1 MKNFKKSHLAAAL
14 ALGLAAGGV
23 QAANVT
29 AEGIG
34 ELIYIPYY
42 STIGNQE
49 TNFRLVN
56 TSEQTVTLKVMFR
69 EGRSSLE
76 VLDFN
81 VTMSPHDVWSGSI
94 QGVGATNA
102 RITTSDTTCTSPDK
116 NKWVRNSNGSYSAD
130 FRIRGGISG
139 NPNEGYVVVRVLGV
153 SDISTNTVNSVPY
166 LAKHVNG
173 TPRDCGAI
181 DWGYANAFDSI
192 KGQFIEPMNVLAASA
207 SLVDAANGLA
217 TSIPVTVLANVNNP
231 DASGIDGL
239 GNYGVNIITTAD
251 TETLETEADDFAV
264 VFEGDTGIASSD
276 SFATG
281 SGHEDITAALMQDTV
296 INSFDVTN
304 SSWVVTF
311 PTKRAHGT
319 GAVAPFSAPYP
330 QSGLVE
336 ISPSYT
342 DDEEFAFSA
351 ETQFSPAES
360 IPTINLP
367 NEVNVLTFN
376 GNNLLGSSLT
386 TNLPIDNR
394 VTKGWLNLAFTNDRA
409 LSGSTITLDGL
420 PAIGFNYT
428 EGSNAS
434 ISTAHS
440 YTKSVR

>member
-34 ELIYIPYY
+34 ELVYIPYY

-56 TSEQTVTLKVMFR
+56 TSDKTVTLKVMFR
-69 EGRSSLE
+69 EGKSSLE
-76 VLDFN
+76 VRDFN
-81 VTMSPHDVWSGSI
+81 VTMSPYDVWSGSI
-94 QGVGATNA
+94 QASGATGA
-102 RITTSDTTCTSPDK
+102 KITTSDTTCTSPDK
-116 NKWVRNSNGSYSAD
+116 NQWVRNNNGSYSVD
-130 FRIRGGISG
+130 FVDRGGIASK
-139 NPNEGYVVVRVLGV
+139 PNEGYVVVRVLGV

-173 TPRDCGAI
+173 APRDCGAI

-192 KGQFIEPMNVLAASA
+192 QGQFREPMNVLAASA

-231 DASGIDGL
+231 LGTDGL
-239 GNYGVNIITTAD
+239 GNYGNNIINVPNQ
-251 TETLETEADDFAV
+251 ESLETTADDFAV
-264 VFEGDTGIASSD
+264 VFEGDTAIASSD

-304 SSWVVTF
+304 SSWVITF

-330 QSGLVE
+330 VSGLIE
-336 ISPSYT
+336 ISPSYV
-342 DDEEFAFSA
+342 DDEEIAFSA
-351 ETQFSPAES
+351 GTQFSPAQS

-376 GNNLLGSSLT
+376 GNNLLGSGLT
-386 TNLPIDNR
+386 TNLSIDNR
-394 VTKGWLNLAFTNDRA
+394 VSKGWLELDFTNSNP
-409 LSGSTITLDGL
+409 LSGATVTLDGL

-428 EGSNAS
+428 EGSESS